1 MNFNDNN
8 SLKSLNSLST
18 NSSST
23 NSSST
28 NSLSTNNES
37 QQNEFEKNKIQCS
50 LNLIIGPMFSGKTTE
65 LLRVAKRLKSIN
77 NKVLLLNYSED
88 TRYSNT
94 AMVTHDNEGLPC
106 EFVNNLTKI
115 SIDTICEY
123 DVICIN
129 EGQFFANL
137 VKFCMQCLKMNKSV
151 YVCGLDG
158 DFKQEKFGEILDLI
172 PKCDTII
179 KLHSYCS
186 ICKNGTF
193 APFTKRITNSNEQK
207 LIGTNEYIPVCRRHL

>member
-18 NSSST
+18 NSL
-23 NSSST
+23 ST
-28 NSLSTNNES
+28 NSLST
-37 QQNEFEKNKIQCS
+37 QNKILCS

-77 NKVLLLNYSED
+77 NKVLLLNYNED
-88 TRYSNT
+88 TRYST
-94 AMVTHDNEGLPC
+94 TEMVTHDNEGLPC
-106 EFVNNLTKI
+106 EFVNDLTKM
-115 SIDTICEY
+115 SIDKISEY

-137 VKFCMQCLKMNKSV
+137 VKFCMQCLNMNKSV

-207 LIGTNEYIPVCRRHL
+207 LIGTNEYIPVCRKHL